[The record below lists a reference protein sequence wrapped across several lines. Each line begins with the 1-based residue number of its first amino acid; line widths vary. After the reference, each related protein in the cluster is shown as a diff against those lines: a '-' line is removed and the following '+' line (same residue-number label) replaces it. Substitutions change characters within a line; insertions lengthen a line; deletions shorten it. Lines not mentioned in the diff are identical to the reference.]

1 MTNAL
6 IASRD
11 RFAAANPEERV
22 VVAGREWGVVDTGGA
37 GPALLIIPGTLGR
50 GDIFWQQIEA
60 LRGRARVLAVTYPA
74 TGGIAEWAGDL
85 AALMTDRGIDRA
97 VVLGSSLGG
106 YLAQYMAAVH
116 AGRVE
121 RLVAANTLCSVAL
134 VRQVPPYNSDLDNGP
149 IGELRD
155 GFGKGLRAWA
165 ASHPE
170 QADLVALLLAEVGG
184 RISEPEL
191 RTRLNGIKRAPELP
205 AVGIPTE
212 RIVTVEAADDPL
224 IPPFMRDEV
233 RARLKPSVAYRFES
247 GGHFPYVAR
256 PALYTALL
264 EEQLG
269 LVPTGSTAWGEG
281 EVRVR

>member
-11 RFAAANPEERV
+11 RFAAENPEERV
-22 VVAGREWGVVDTGGA
+22 VVAGREWGVVDTGGV

-74 TGGIAEWAGDL
+74 TGGVAEWAGDL
-85 AALMTDRGIDRA
+85 AALMTDRGIDKA
-97 VVLGSSLGG
+97 VVVGSSLGG

-134 VRQVPPYNSDLDNGP
+134 VRQVPPYSSDLDNGP

-184 RISEPEL
+184 RIPEPEL

-212 RIVTVEAADDPL
+212 HIVTVEAADDPL

-233 RARLKPSVAYRFES
+233 RARLNPSVAYRFES

-269 LVPTGSTAWGEG
+269 LVPAGSTAWGEG
-281 EVRVR
+281 EVRAR

>member
-11 RFAAANPEERV
+11 RFTAENPEERV
-22 VVAGREWGVVDTGGA
+22 VLNGREWGVVDTGGD
-37 GPALLIIPGTLGR
+37 GPALLLIPGTLGR
-50 GDIFWQQIEA
+50 GDIFWHQIEA

-74 TGGIAEWAGDL
+74 TSGISEWAGDL
-85 AALMTDRGIDRA
+85 VSLMDGRGIDKA

-116 AGRVE
+116 AARVE
-121 RLVAANTLCSVAL
+121 RLVAANTLCSVVL
-134 VRQVPPYNSDLDNGP
+134 VRQVPPYSSDLDNGP
-149 IGELRD
+149 IGELRN

-165 ASHPE
+165 EGHPE

-184 RISEPEL
+184 RIPEAEL

-205 AVGIPTE
+205 AAGIPSE

-224 IPPFMRDEV
+224 IPLFMREEV
-233 RARLKPSVAYRFES
+233 RARLKPSVAYRFET
-247 GGHFPYVAR
+247 GGHFPYAAR

-269 LVPTGSTAWGEG
+269 LVPAGSTEWGEG
-281 EVRVR
+281 EARAR